1 MPDSIP
7 ITNIA
12 SQIEAILF
20 SEGAPITIRKLATHL
35 KITESEVRDGLH
47 TLRER
52 LKHGGLTV
60 VETDSEAALAVAEI
74 ARPVISEVYERELVR
89 EIGDAG
95 LEVLSIVLYRGA
107 STRTQIDYIR
117 GVGSASTIRS
127 LLGRGIIERMSNPTD
142 SREYLYR
149 PTTELLAYL
158 GVTSVDELPEYAKIT
173 GDLAAFENAQ
183 QSPPHHDNPTAESTT
198 TSDT

>member
-1 MPDSIP
+1 MPTELS
-7 ITNIA
+7 TKTA
-12 SQIEAILF
+12 SKIEAILF
-20 SEGAPITIRKLATHL
+20 SEGAPVGIRKLATLL
-35 KITESEVRDGLH
+35 KITEAEVREGLH

-52 LKHGGLTV
+52 LKGGGLTLI
-60 VETDSEAALAVAEI
+60 ETDTEAALAVAEI
-74 ARPVISEVYERELVR
+74 ARPVISEIYERELGR

-107 STRTQIDYIR
+107 STRIQIDYIR

-127 LLGRGIIERMSNPTD
+127 LLGRGLIERMSNPTD

-158 GVTSVDELPEYAKIT
+158 GVTRVDELPEYAKIT
-173 GDLAAFENAQ
+173 GDLSAFEHTR
-183 QSPPHHDNPTAESTT
+183 QSLQHDDNTAGESTA

>member
-1 MPDSIP
+1 MSDSTP
-7 ITNIA
+7 HAFIA

-20 SEGAPITIRKLATHL
+20 SEGGPVAIGKLRTLL
-35 KITESEVRDGLH
+35 KINEMDIRDGLRA
-47 TLRER
+47 LRER
-52 LKHGGLTV
+52 LTGGGLTLI
-60 VETDSEAALAVAEI
+60 ETDTEAALVVSDIGRA
-74 ARPVISEVYERELVR
+74 VISEMHERELGR

-95 LEVLSIVLYRGA
+95 LEVLSVVLYRGA

-127 LLGRGIIERMSNPTD
+127 LLGRGLIERASNPAD

-158 GVTSVDELPEYAKIT
+158 GVARVDDLPEYAKIT
-173 GDLAAFENAQ
+173 NDLAVFENTR
-183 QSPPHHDNPTAESTT
+183 QSPLNHDNPTAESSSTRET
-198 TSDT
+198 